1 MIEGCLVQLVRGVAF
16 GVVGAERS
24 STQEDGETRKSI
36 FVVSTQKLRPF
47 VGNLLLFFKATFVV
61 ILVLH
66 PRSTKKVVK
75 SPGRLLPHH
84 VSAGGL

>member
-1 MIEGCLVQLVRGVAF
+1 MIEGCLVQSVRGVAF

-36 FVVSTQKLRPF
+36 FIVSTQKLRPF
-47 VGNLLLFFKATFVV
+47 VGNLLCFKATFVV

-66 PRSTKKVVK
+66 RRSTRTVVK